1 MPLRLLLTAL
11 LYCIAV
17 SVAHGAP
24 QLNTHPFSEGA
35 RPDLD
40 NRQLRWLWERR
51 TLRLGVIDRENPP
64 FEILGTGLSFEGITA
79 DYASLLAA
87 QLRLQVKV
95 KVYTSLDGAIKGLR
109 EGDIDLLGSM
119 TLEQA
124 KAQGLRLSRPYVSD
138 APTLLAPS
146 VRAPLDTTQAVR
158 LAMVDG
164 YRAPDQVEAA
174 FPQAQLQTFPS
185 PASALAALS
194 LGQADLYLGSAL
206 GVRYVLGRNESGGFE
221 EVGRASLPEQML
233 GFAMAEGASPLADL
247 IDIALDSLSVSQR
260 LEVSKRWRPTLI
272 DSHHPEPLQ
281 LSVAEQLWL
290 RDNPRVTVLAD
301 EHLVPLSYHDANGN
315 WRGMSLDILQLIERR
330 TGLQFDVRPGGTIE
344 RMIDQL
350 RQGQAQLIAGLPD
363 SPGRRRYLSFSR
375 AYLSAPR
382 VLVTRDEPQAPTALA
397 QLQGQRL
404 ALVQG
409 SAVQDELR
417 QHHPKLRQLNVA
429 TPLDAL
435 HAVAKGKAAAAV
447 LSLDDARPLIIR
459 WYLGRLKIGASLALP
474 PVHFAL
480 ASLRGATELQGI
492 INKAMF
498 SLAPQEIDALVRRW
512 RNPMIVA
519 DGNWPRYRAKVMAGF
534 AVIVVLLAMALLWVR
549 YLRRLHLQL
558 RGAKQDAEQAN
569 QAKTHFLATM
579 SHEIRTPLHAV
590 QGMLELAQRK
600 AAQGVLDRLAIE
612 VASDA
617 ARGLL
622 ELIGDILDITRIE
635 SGHLQLVL
643 ERVRLDE
650 QVARVVQLFAQQAK
664 GKGLELLLDTQ
675 GPVDTQVMLDP
686 LRFKQVLANLLSN
699 AVKFTAQGHVRVW
712 VRALQDE
719 TRLLVEVHV
728 EDTGIGIDAA
738 ELDALGQPFRQA
750 SNQRQSARCSA
761 GLGLGIS
768 RSLCQMMGGD
778 LKLHSVLGQGTR
790 VELNLDLALAPERDQ
805 ALPANAPPDLAG
817 ELRLRVLVVD
827 DYPANRLLLAQQL
840 DFLGHH
846 ARVAEDGSQALRLW
860 LKEHFDVVI
869 SDCNMPQLNGYA
881 LARAIREHER
891 RSGRSRC
898 RLIGLTASAMTRE
911 RRRCRAVGMDDCLFK
926 PLGLDS
932 LQRAL
937 ADGMRQQNAEQPML
951 DLEHLQRLVNRD
963 QAALKALLGDLRSSN
978 REDLQRLEA
987 VGNDASALA
996 ELAHRV
1002 KGGARIARADRLY
1015 DRCEQL
1021 ERSCA
1026 AQPLDVERLRSDVQ
1040 ALRRMMMQLEHQL
1053 ARMPTHG
1060 FPG

>member
-375 AYLSAPR
+375 AY
-382 VLVTRDEPQAPTALA
+382 
-397 QLQGQRL
+397 
-404 ALVQG
+404 
-409 SAVQDELR
+409 
-417 QHHPKLRQLNVA
+417 
-429 TPLDAL
+429 
-435 HAVAKGKAAAAV
+435 
-447 LSLDDARPLIIR
+447 
-459 WYLGRLKIGASLALP
+459 
-474 PVHFAL
+474 
-480 ASLRGATELQGI
+480 
-492 INKAMF
+492 
-498 SLAPQEIDALVRRW
+498 
-512 RNPMIVA
+512 
-519 DGNWPRYRAKVMAGF
+519 
-534 AVIVVLLAMALLWVR
+534 
-549 YLRRLHLQL
+549 
-558 RGAKQDAEQAN
+558 
-569 QAKTHFLATM
+569 
-579 SHEIRTPLHAV
+579 
-590 QGMLELAQRK
+590 
-600 AAQGVLDRLAIE
+600 
-612 VASDA
+612 
-617 ARGLL
+617 
-622 ELIGDILDITRIE
+622 
-635 SGHLQLVL
+635 
-643 ERVRLDE
+643 
-650 QVARVVQLFAQQAK
+650 
-664 GKGLELLLDTQ
+664 
-675 GPVDTQVMLDP
+675 
-686 LRFKQVLANLLSN
+686 
-699 AVKFTAQGHVRVW
+699 
-712 VRALQDE
+712 
-719 TRLLVEVHV
+719 
-728 EDTGIGIDAA
+728 
-738 ELDALGQPFRQA
+738 
-750 SNQRQSARCSA
+750 
-761 GLGLGIS
+761 
-768 RSLCQMMGGD
+768 
-778 LKLHSVLGQGTR
+778 
-790 VELNLDLALAPERDQ
+790 
-805 ALPANAPPDLAG
+805 
-817 ELRLRVLVVD
+817 
-827 DYPANRLLLAQQL
+827 
-840 DFLGHH
+840 
-846 ARVAEDGSQALRLW
+846 
-860 LKEHFDVVI
+860 
-869 SDCNMPQLNGYA
+869 
-881 LARAIREHER
+881 
-891 RSGRSRC
+891 
-898 RLIGLTASAMTRE
+898 
-911 RRRCRAVGMDDCLFK
+911 
-926 PLGLDS
+926 
-932 LQRAL
+932 
-937 ADGMRQQNAEQPML
+937 
-951 DLEHLQRLVNRD
+951 
-963 QAALKALLGDLRSSN
+963 
-978 REDLQRLEA
+978 
-987 VGNDASALA
+987 
-996 ELAHRV
+996 
-1002 KGGARIARADRLY
+1002 
-1015 DRCEQL
+1015 
-1021 ERSCA
+1021 
-1026 AQPLDVERLRSDVQ
+1026 
-1040 ALRRMMMQLEHQL
+1040 
-1053 ARMPTHG
+1053 
-1060 FPG
+1060 

>member
-1 MPLRLLLTAL
+1 M
-11 LYCIAV
+11 
-17 SVAHGAP
+17 
-24 QLNTHPFSEGA
+24 
-35 RPDLD
+35 
-40 NRQLRWLWERR
+40 
-51 TLRLGVIDRENPP
+51 RLGVIDRENPP

-95 KVYTSLDGAIKGLR
+95 KVYTSLGGAIKGLR

-146 VRAPLDTTQAVR
+146 MRAPLDTRQAVR

-260 LEVSKRWRPTLI
+260 LEVSKRWRP
-272 DSHHPEPLQ
+272 
-281 LSVAEQLWL
+281 
-290 RDNPRVTVLAD
+290 
-301 EHLVPLSYHDANGN
+301 
-315 WRGMSLDILQLIERR
+315 
-330 TGLQFDVRPGGTIE
+330 
-344 RMIDQL
+344 
-350 RQGQAQLIAGLPD
+350 
-363 SPGRRRYLSFSR
+363 
-375 AYLSAPR
+375 
-382 VLVTRDEPQAPTALA
+382 
-397 QLQGQRL
+397 
-404 ALVQG
+404 
-409 SAVQDELR
+409 
-417 QHHPKLRQLNVA
+417 
-429 TPLDAL
+429 
-435 HAVAKGKAAAAV
+435 
-447 LSLDDARPLIIR
+447 
-459 WYLGRLKIGASLALP
+459 
-474 PVHFAL
+474 
-480 ASLRGATELQGI
+480 
-492 INKAMF
+492 
-498 SLAPQEIDALVRRW
+498 
-512 RNPMIVA
+512 
-519 DGNWPRYRAKVMAGF
+519 
-534 AVIVVLLAMALLWVR
+534 
-549 YLRRLHLQL
+549 
-558 RGAKQDAEQAN
+558 
-569 QAKTHFLATM
+569 
-579 SHEIRTPLHAV
+579 
-590 QGMLELAQRK
+590 
-600 AAQGVLDRLAIE
+600 
-612 VASDA
+612 
-617 ARGLL
+617 
-622 ELIGDILDITRIE
+622 
-635 SGHLQLVL
+635 
-643 ERVRLDE
+643 
-650 QVARVVQLFAQQAK
+650 K

-699 AVKFTAQGHVRVW
+699 AVKFTPQGHVRVW

-719 TRLLVEVHV
+719 TRLLVELHV

-790 VELNLDLALAPERDQ
+790 VELNLDLALAPEREQ

-1021 ERSCA
+1021 ERSCT